1 MKIRP
6 FCKHLIYTFFL
17 LFIYNFLDSKSNEK
31 KNQYF
36 YTYFINFFYIH
47 FLDTKRNET
56 PSSFIQ
62 FFNEIN
68 IFIPINAFHLH
79 NKLLILANK

>member
-17 LFIYNFLDSKSNEK
+17 LFIYNFLDNKSNEK
-31 KNQYF
+31 HEIFLYIF
-36 YTYFINFFYIH
+36 YQFFCIH